1 MNWSDRPMGRL
12 VIRAACGL
20 FAGLVL
26 GLLIEPLLFWPNDPD
41 IDPKHFILHVDRI
54 RLPLIGPAISC
65 AMCTFAAAI
74 AGGTEIRGIIKH
86 LVVGALVGVVVG
98 GVIIGGFL
106 FPAIATALTDTT
118 VPTKYYAGYRVTG
131 MFVGIPVG
139 ALLGLVSGL
148 GFHFCSCSRG

>member
-1 MNWSDRPMGRL
+1 MNWSDRSMGRL

-41 IDPKHFILHVDRI
+41 IDPKHFILHFGRI

-65 AMCTFAAAI
+65 TTCALVTAL
-74 AGGTEIRGIIKH
+74 AGGTEIRGIVKH

-98 GVIIGGFL
+98 GVIIGGFI
-106 FPAIATALTDTT
+106 FPAIATTLTDTT
-118 VPTKYYAGYRVTG
+118 LPTKYYAGYRVTG
-131 MFVGIPVG
+131 MFLGIPVG
-139 ALLGLVSGL
+139 ALLGLVFGMV
-148 GFHFCSCSRG
+148 FHFCLRSRG